1 MEQSLHPCTT
11 NTHNLNI
18 STTHTHHPDISNRC
32 DSRLTD
38 STAHWSPAAGHHK
51 TSCPRF
57 REQQQQQ
64 QQQAHGCPEWGT
76 TLGPIF
82 SPSPGWAAAA
92 ARPRSPAWRGATHYW
107 CPARPRPPPPRRL
120 NVVINQLIVSG
131 SVVPAPGPQSRRCG
145 GMCEVRAG
153 GASLPASRRPARPR
167 PPHQLQQSSVECG
180 VSGEQHLASASTNT
194 ATASAAH

>member
-1 MEQSLHPCTT
+1 MSSSSSSSSRPTAAQSGAQHLDPFSLH
-11 NTHNLNI
+11 L
-18 STTHTHHPDISNRC
+18 
-32 DSRLTD
+32 L
-38 STAHWSPAAGHHK
+38 AG
-51 TSCPRF
+51 
-57 REQQQQQ
+57 QQ
-64 QQQAHGCPEWGT
+64 
-76 TLGPIF
+76 
-82 SPSPGWAAAA
+82 AA

-180 VSGEQHLASASTNT
+180 VSGEQHLASPSTNT
-194 ATASAAH
+194 ASASAAH

>member
-1 MEQSLHPCTT
+1 MSEVP
-11 NTHNLNI
+11 
-18 STTHTHHPDISNRC
+18 
-32 DSRLTD
+32 
-38 STAHWSPAAGHHK
+38 
-51 TSCPRF
+51 
-57 REQQQQQ
+57 
-64 QQQAHGCPEWGT
+64 
-76 TLGPIF
+76 
-82 SPSPGWAAAA
+82 WAAAA
-92 ARPRSPAWRGATHYW
+92 AAAAGPRLPRVGHNTWTHFLSISWLGSSSSSPASAPAWRGATHYL

-131 SVVPAPGPQSRRCG
+131 SVVPAPGPQSRRYG

-194 ATASAAH
+194 ASASAAH